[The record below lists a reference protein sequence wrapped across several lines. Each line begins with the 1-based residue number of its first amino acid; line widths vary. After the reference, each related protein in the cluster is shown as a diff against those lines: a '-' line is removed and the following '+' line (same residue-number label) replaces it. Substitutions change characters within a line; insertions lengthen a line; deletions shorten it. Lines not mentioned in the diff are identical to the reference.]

1 MKIFKLMALAAIA
14 MPFMFSCSGGGSSSD
29 TLLFGALPGQFEQL
43 LAEQAELKEKAK
55 DIKSEAEKAELIKK
69 SEEIKEKWSG
79 KIEESAKALD
89 GKQIEFA
96 QSDVKVTQP
105 VSLQYEGFFSKSD
118 MTPKF
123 KINGAAEV
131 TSEINT
137 DAPYILPSE
146 HVYIVGYNAEGQEV
160 YRIKAGFVAAD
171 NVDGKSVVKAGTPV
185 TFDPIVFSDNK
196 VEQYKEAKTLK
207 LEVLR

>member
-14 MPFMFSCSGGGSSSD
+14 MPFMFSCSGSGSSSD

-160 YRIKAGFVAAD
+160 YRIKSGFVAAE